1 MPYLN
6 LLVENLHTY
15 VDDFLQ
21 YAIQSLAKS
30 HSLESMCL
38 ELFAQECEFMEQFQR
53 GKEKV
58 DWIGKV
64 LVYVPPLSLP
74 FLLIAN
80 FSRILINEE
89 GYKKQLLRNGLASL
103 GIFVAIRSVISSTL
117 IL

>member
-1 MPYLN
+1 MIHNADSMPYLN

-21 YAIQSLAKS
+21 YAIHSLAKS

-58 DWIGKV
+58 I
-64 LVYVPPLSLP
+64 SEET
-74 FLLIAN
+74 IE
-80 FSRILINEE
+80 RISWYFN
-89 GYKKQLLRNGLASL
+89 
-103 GIFVAIRSVISSTL
+103 SS
-117 IL
+117 

>member
-58 DWIGKV
+58 MHVYKED
-64 LVYVPPLSLP
+64 LVKYKDDIIWLPEDPAELLSC
-74 FLLIAN
+74 
-80 FSRILINEE
+80 
-89 GYKKQLLRNGLASL
+89 
-103 GIFVAIRSVISSTL
+103 
-117 IL
+117 